1 MRKIKIGMLLLM
13 VSFFANAV
21 YANAANSVV
30 SNPSNLSP
38 VPKFTLN
45 NADFGNL
52 KQFLEQ
58 ENFNIEELL
67 QTAVVQLSCV
77 TITYSTPESVNA
89 LQQIAQA
96 GYMSTFLA
104 YAEWFWCQGGRC
116 EVYPSQCAVSNNYA

>member
-45 NADFGNL
+45 
-52 KQFLEQ
+52 
-58 ENFNIEELL
+58 
-67 QTAVVQLSCV
+67 
-77 TITYSTPESVNA
+77 TPVSVNA